1 MGCKMELDDLLNK
14 IKQPIDS
21 STSSLTPKLQKQL
34 LTQAIC
40 EITNKPGKEVEVF
53 LRFKSKSDIKQ
64 LLKDDKIGSV
74 YNRIVR
80 DYQESLK
87 GESVVQ
93 ISNHMQEV
101 EVWRVVATIES
112 YNNQVCSNCN
122 SNNTSYVGTFQI
134 LQHKKYWDR
143 RNLVRLDEQ
152 VAAIHESKVFKT
164 EQTVLACSSC
174 RKFIDSSNLIKEY
187 GSLFGSVSNFN

>member
-1 MGCKMELDDLLNK
+1 MGRKMELDDLLNK

-21 STSSLTPKLQKQL
+21 STSQLTHKLQKQL

-53 LRFKSKSDIKQ
+53 LRFKSRSGIKQ
-64 LLKDDKIGSV
+64 LLKDEKISSI

-93 ISNHMQEV
+93 IANNMQEV
-101 EVWRVVATIES
+101 EAWRVVATIES
-112 YNNQVCSNCN
+112 YNCQTCLNCR
-122 SNNTSYVGTFQI
+122 TMKTYYAGTFQI

-143 RNLVRLDEQ
+143 RSLVRLDEQ
-152 VAAIHESKVFKT
+152 VAAIHESKII
-164 EQTVLACSSC
+164 QTDENIVACYAC

-187 GSLFGSVSNFN
+187 GSLLGIKG